1 MPKLADTPTL
11 DDYSKLSISS
21 YRDYLKQHGLVK
33 TVTVSYNYLGN
44 DHSIT
49 INISNT
55 PCTYGGH
62 RHWWQ
67 CPKCGRRVAVLYFN
81 QSYQCRHCIG
91 LNYQSQLQQPV
102 DKLLKRVAVIR
113 ERLGWPQGIVNGHG
127 GKPRGMWQKTYDKL
141 VIEHDELSQKII
153 ERLI

>member
-1 MPKLADTPTL
+1 MPKLANTPTL
-11 DDYSKLSISS
+11 NNYSKLPISS
-21 YRDYLKQHGLVK
+21 YRDYLKQHGSVK
-33 TVTVSYNYLGN
+33 AVTLSYIYHGKEYSCDLKV
-44 DHSIT
+44 
-49 INISNT
+49 SNT

-62 RHWWQ
+62 RHWWH
-67 CPKCGRRVAVLYFN
+67 CSKCGRRVAVLYFN

-127 GKPRGMWQKTYDKL
+127 SKPRGMWYSTYNRL
-141 VIEHDELSQKII
+141 VTEHDELSQQII

>member
-1 MPKLADTPTL
+1 MPKLANTPTL
-11 DDYSKLSISS
+11 NDYSKLPISS

-33 TVTVSYNYLGN
+33 IVTISYNYLGN

-62 RHWWQ
+62 RHWWH
-67 CPKCGRRVAVLYFN
+67 CPKCSRRVAVLYFN

>member
-1 MPKLADTPTL
+1 MPKLANTPTL
-11 DDYSKLSISS
+11 NNYSKLPISS
-21 YRDYLKQHGLVK
+21 YRDYLKQHGSVK
-33 TVTVSYNYLGN
+33 AVTLSYIYLGKEYSC
-44 DHSIT
+44 DLKV
-49 INISNT
+49 SNT

-62 RHWWQ
+62 RHWWH
-67 CPKCGRRVAVLYFN
+67 CPKCSRRVAVLYFN

-113 ERLGWPQGIVNGHG
+113 ERLGWPQGIANGQG
-127 GKPRGMWQKTYDKL
+127 ERPRYMHHKTYQKL
-141 VIEHDELSQKII
+141 IAEHDELSQQII

>member
-1 MPKLADTPTL
+1 MPKLANTPTL
-11 DDYSKLSISS
+11 NNYSKLPISS
-21 YRDYLKQHGLVK
+21 YRDYLKQHGSVK
-33 TVTVSYNYLGN
+33 AVTLSYIYLGKEYN
-44 DHSIT
+44 CDLKV
-49 INISNT
+49 SNT

-62 RHWWQ
+62 RHWWH
-67 CPKCGRRVAVLYFN
+67 CPKCSRRVAVLYFN

>member
-1 MPKLADTPTL
+1 MPKLANTPTL
-11 DDYSKLSISS
+11 NDYSKLPISS
-21 YRDYLKQHGLVK
+21 YRDYLKQHGSVK
-33 TVTVSYNYLGN
+33 AVTLSYIYLGKEYSC
-44 DHSIT
+44 DLKV
-49 INISNT
+49 SNT

-62 RHWWQ
+62 RHWWH

-102 DKLLKRVAVIR
+102 DKLLNRVAVIR